1 MITNGSYKS
10 PCLKNTF
17 IMYYNNTNIGEP
29 RDVRAFL
36 KCMSHF
42 SMCGLFIKII
52 FLTIICGVELKTA
65 KTIEN
70 MIHDEV
76 IKANI
81 NIIRNN

>member
-1 MITNGSYKS
+1 MITNDSYKS
-10 PCLKNTF
+10 PCLKYTF
-17 IMYYNNTNIGEP
+17 IMYFYNTNIGEP
-29 RDVRAFL
+29 RDVKAFL

-42 SMCGLFIKII
+42 SMYGLIIKII
-52 FLTIICGVELKTA
+52 YLTIICGVELKTS

-81 NIIRNN
+81 NIIRNI